1 MQSNV
6 KLTAMNAIRLFTAA
20 FLILYCN
27 SAALASEC
35 SARKLP
41 TVHFDANASQL
52 AENDSMRA
60 TLFVEVQDSTPNAA
74 SARVT
79 RAANAALHE
88 LGKDAALH
96 VRTGAYRTY
105 PVSDQGTIKA
115 WRARSELV
123 IESDQID
130 RVSDAIAG
138 VSEYM
143 QLAGVEFFPSM
154 ALRKQIEAAL
164 TDQAITAFLDKA
176 QRVAKSFGA
185 NRFEICEANVIDQ
198 ADGPPPRPLMR
209 AMAAEAAVAAPEFGS
224 GTTRLS
230 VTVTGTILMRR

>member
-6 KLTAMNAIRLFTAA
+6 LLTAMNAIRLFTVT
-20 FLILYCN
+20 FLVLYIN
-27 SAALASEC
+27 SAALAADC

-41 TVHFDANASQL
+41 IVQFDANASQL
-52 AENDSMRA
+52 VENDSMRA
-60 TLFVEVQDSTPNAA
+60 TLFVEVADSTPNAA
-74 SARVT
+74 SAQVT

-88 LGKDAALH
+88 LTRDAALH

-130 RVSDAIAG
+130 RVSDAIAA
-138 VSEYM
+138 VSEDM
-143 QLAGVEFFPSM
+143 QLAGVEFFPSV
-154 ALRKQIEAAL
+154 ALRKQVEDEL
-164 TDQAITAFLDKA
+164 VDQAIKAFIDKA
-176 QRVAKSFGA
+176 QRIAKSFGA

-198 ADGPPPRPLMR
+198 ADGPPPRPLLR
-209 AMAAEAAVAAPEFGS
+209 GMAAEAAVAAPDFGS

-230 VTVTGTILMRR
+230 VTVSGTILIRR